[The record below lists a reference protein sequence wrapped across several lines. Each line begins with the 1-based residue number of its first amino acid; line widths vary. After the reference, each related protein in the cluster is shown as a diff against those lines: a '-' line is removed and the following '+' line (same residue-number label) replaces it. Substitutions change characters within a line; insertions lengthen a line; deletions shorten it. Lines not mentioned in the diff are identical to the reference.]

1 MAHIDIRRKHTLSLS
16 EARKAVNKL
25 AKSIAR
31 EFAVDCSWD
40 QNTLA
45 FSRSGVDG
53 HIALTKGEIHVYA
66 ELGFLMG
73 VMKPMI
79 EREINRHLDEQI
91 G

>member
-1 MAHIDIRRKHTLSLS
+1 MAKIDIRRKHHLSLA

-25 AKSIAR
+25 AKSIAS
-31 EFAVDCSWD
+31 EFDLECGWEG
-40 QNTLA
+40 NTLA

-53 HIALTKGEIHVYA
+53 HIALEKGEVHVYA
-66 ELGFLMG
+66 DLGFLMG

-79 EREINRHLDEQI
+79 EREIHRHLDEQI